1 VQWLKLVKRFWTTW
15 PAGNNF
21 CFSEIMSETI
31 QWQSNAIDVQARLVP
46 RFLWTT
52 ASIDV
57 LLNGQCILKTGGQ
70 MKLTGSYSTTFSHS
84 EATHKAELS
93 WGVGGLF
100 SFPYKLRIDDN
111 LISDSRV
118 RVRNWPLGLII
129 WIGVA
134 GVIFSILHSIR

>member
-1 VQWLKLVKRFWTTW
+1 MW

-21 CFSEIMSETI
+21 RSSEVMSEAI
-31 QWQSNAIDVQARLVP
+31 QWKSNVIDVQARLVP

-57 LLNGQCILKTGGQ
+57 FLNGQSILKTGGQ
-70 MKLTGSYSTTFSHS
+70 MKLTGSFSTAFSHS

-118 RVRNWPLGLII
+118 RVRNWPLGFAL
-129 WIGVA
+129 WIGIA
-134 GVIFSILHSIR
+134 GVVCSIIHFVR

>member
-1 VQWLKLVKRFWTTW
+1 
-15 PAGNNF
+15 
-21 CFSEIMSETI
+21 MSEGI
-31 QWQSNAIDVQARLVP
+31 RWQSNAIDVQARLVP
-46 RFLWTT
+46 RFLWTA

-57 LLNGQCILKTGGQ
+57 LLNGRCILKTGGQ
-70 MKLTGSYSTTFSHS
+70 MKLIGSCSTAFSHS

-100 SFPYKLRIDDN
+100 SFPYKLRIDDI

-118 RVRNWPLGLII
+118 RVRNWPLGLTI

-134 GVIFSILHSIR
+134 GVVCSILRFVR